1 MCVCVWDFGLWI
13 MGSIFMDCGFLGFIF
28 GGSGVIRDRS
38 GMWEREKKFFFF
50 LVIVPVL
57 AGTSG
62 MGVSEVIRDR
72 SGMWD
77 RDPGIPKKKKNF
89 FF

>member
-1 MCVCVWDFGLWI
+1 MCVYGILGYGSWDQYIL
-13 MGSIFMDCGFLGFIF
+13 DCGFLGFIF

-50 LVIVPVL
+50 LIVPVL